1 MVPDQKNITPKCIL
15 VLGGAASGKS
25 EWAEALTI
33 RLSERRLYVATA
45 EAWDDEMREK
55 LRLHRAR
62 RDASWRTLEAPL
74 DVAGALADA
83 GPGEAVLLD
92 CATMWLT
99 NVILGEHD
107 LAAAEAELLQGL
119 RACRAPVV
127 IVSNEIGMGVVPDN
141 ALSRRF
147 REAQGRLNQRLAGEA
162 TQVVAVMAGLPLA
175 LKGPLP

>member
-1 MVPDQKNITPKCIL
+1 M
-15 VLGGAASGKS
+15 
-25 EWAEALTI
+25 

-62 RDASWRTLEAPL
+62 RDSSWRTLEAPL
-74 DVAGALADA
+74 DVAAALADA

-107 LAAAEAELLQGL
+107 LVAAEAALLQGL

-162 TQVVAVMAGLPLA
+162 THVVAVMAGLPLA

>member
-1 MVPDQKNITPKCIL
+1 
-15 VLGGAASGKS
+15 
-25 EWAEALTI
+25 
-33 RLSERRLYVATA
+33 
-45 EAWDDEMREK
+45 
-55 LRLHRAR
+55 
-62 RDASWRTLEAPL
+62 
-74 DVAGALADA
+74 
-83 GPGEAVLLD
+83 
-92 CATMWLT
+92 MWLT

-162 TQVVAVMAGLPLA
+162 TQVVTVMAGLPLA